1 MYSIRLL
8 GFLLPYKARVAF
20 LAFCVV
26 AASLVVIAIPQLIRW
41 AINYGIGINEVGDVP
56 EGETKYLVIAGGA
69 LVAAAAA
76 RGMFAFGQTY
86 LS

>member
-26 AASLVVIAIPQLIRW
+26 ASSVVVIAIPQLIRW
-41 AINYGIGINEVGDVP
+41 AINYGI
-56 EGETKYLVIAGGA
+56 
-69 LVAAAAA
+69 
-76 RGMFAFGQTY
+76 
-86 LS
+86 